1 MTVSIAIIGR
11 PNVGKSTLFNRL
23 AGRRLALVDKMPG
36 LTRDRRE
43 ADAEIGAQ
51 TVRLIDTAG
60 LEDGK
65 DNSLTARMRAQSVA
79 AIAEAD
85 LVLFVVDA
93 RTGIIPA
100 DEVFA
105 DLVRSSGKPVI
116 LVANKCEGRAGESG
130 LYDAFS
136 LGLGEPVGVSAEH
149 GEGLGELYQAIER
162 GSETI
167 DDHTSAA
174 SGESEEEDEDR
185 PLRIAIVGRPNAG
198 KSTLVNALLGEERM
212 ITGPE
217 AGITRDAVASDLVWK
232 DTALRLFDTAGL
244 RRKAR
249 IREHTEK
256 LSVGDALQAIR
267 FAEVVILVIDAE
279 KPFEKQDL
287 QIADLVEQEG
297 RALVVAVNK
306 WDCVDDKQER
316 RKNLER
322 EVERLLPQLRGLPL
336 VPVSALKAQ
345 GLGQLMNAVFRV
357 RDIWNTR
364 LTTSELN
371 RWLVEA
377 VSQHTPPAAA
387 GRSIRLRYMTQPNAR
402 PPTFVVFCSRPEKLP
417 DAYRRYLINGLR
429 QTFDLSGVPI
439 RLTLKKGKNPYASKR
454 RA

>member
-232 DTALRLFDTAGL
+232 DTRLRLFDTAGL

-249 IREHTEK
+249 IRAHTEK

-306 WDCVDDKQER
+306 WDCVDDQQER

-371 RWLVEA
+371 RWLIEA

-454 RA
+454 